1 MGTYKFEQVRDII
14 VKNPNKSTIEK
25 GREMCDKYML
35 HLYGR
40 GMASAIKHCKHFV
53 SDDMYKVQKEYAVSN
68 VDLFGRVLQQEDMVF
83 TAKGG
88 SSSYG
93 LPDTQE
99 RQMNI
104 MLDDVSYG
112 LNLRK
117 WIRNFGLPALRSDP
131 MGAIF
136 IEVDQLV
143 VDVNGQI
150 MNEPRAYPTY
160 KSIHCIYDKLSN
172 GRKLE
177 YICFQ
182 LTVADARSFGI
193 LDEEL
198 KNTNSS
204 EKTEYFR
211 FVDDAKDLIVKRKDG
226 NITVVTNI
234 TQRNP
239 LPNEWKRTP
248 AFNISDLI
256 QFYDPQI
263 FFSPLHL
270 VVELADCFLYDRS
283 VRDLQ
288 KKHHGFSKPVEPLL
302 TCGTCS
308 GAKYVAGNNC
318 PDCTPPGGEPTGFKL
333 KTKPAD
339 VARFPL
345 SVFEAGS
352 FDFNR
357 IFGYVSPDIKGWE
370 KQDMSL
376 NDLEVLIRCTYWGS
390 TTQTKTSGPS
400 TSQNQEESATKTD
413 TNQRPI
419 EARLNMTAD
428 WCEKTESLIAGFLGE
443 YWFDKVAPS
452 VSYGR
457 DYILKTPDELME
469 TYQTLRTKG
478 APDFAMDEALEKYYQ
493 AVYQNNPVQ
502 LAKYLKMLDVEP
514 FPHISVLQAKPLIP
528 DFTEFNCKLYFG
540 EWANTVPDAKWV
552 SSSVTPDMLRKEL
565 RTYVEAKGL
574 KEPAPEPDPALN

>member
-1 MGTYKFEQVRDII
+1 MIYTFEQIRDII
-14 VKNPNKSTIEK
+14 LKNPNKSVIEK
-25 GREMCDKYML
+25 GRAMCDKYML

-40 GMASAIKHCKHFV
+40 GMSSAIKQCSHFV
-53 SDDMYKVQKEYAVSN
+53 NDDMYKVQKEYAVSN

-93 LPDTQE
+93 LPDSQE

-104 MLDDVSYG
+104 IMDDVSFG

-117 WIRNFGLPALRSDP
+117 WIRNFAVPAYRADP
-131 MGAIF
+131 MGIIF

-143 VDVNGQI
+143 INAEGQM
-150 MNEPRAYPTY
+150 MNIPRAYPTY
-160 KSIHCIYDKLSN
+160 KSIHCIYDYLSN

-177 YICFQ
+177 YVSFQ
-182 LTVADARSFGI
+182 LTAADARSFGI

-198 KNTNSS
+198 KNTNSADKS
-204 EKTEYFR
+204 EYFR

-226 NITVVTNI
+226 NISLVTNI

-239 LPNEWKRTP
+239 LPNEWNRTP
-248 AFNISDLI
+248 AFMISDLI
-256 QFYDPQI
+256 QFYEPQT
-263 FFSPLHL
+263 FVSPLHL

-302 TCGTCS
+302 NCGTC
-308 GAKYVAGNNC
+308 AGSKFVDGHNC
-318 PDCTPPGGEPTGFKL
+318 PDCTPPGGEPTGFKI

-376 NDLEVLIRCTYWGS
+376 NDLEVMINRTYWGTS
-390 TTQTKTSGPS
+390 TQTKTSGPA
-400 TSQNQEESATKTD
+400 TSQTQEETATKTD

-428 WCEKTESLIAGFLGE
+428 WCEKTENLIAGFLGE
-443 YWFDKVAPS
+443 YWFDVVRPS
-452 VSYGR
+452 VAYGR

-469 TYQTLRTKG
+469 AYQTLRTKG
-478 APDFAMDEALEKYYQ
+478 APDFSMDEALEKYYQ
-493 AVYQNNPVQ
+493 AKYQNNPVQ

-514 FPHISVLQAKPLIP
+514 FPHISVLQAKPLIT
-528 DFTEFNCKLYFG
+528 DFNEFNCKLYFG
-540 EWANTVPDAKWV
+540 EWANTIPDAKWV
-552 SSSVTPDMLRKEL
+552 SAKVTPDMLRNEL
-565 RTYVEAKGL
+565 KQYVSAKGL
-574 KEPAPEPDPALN
+574 KEPAPEPNPAFN

>member
-1 MGTYKFEQVRDII
+1 MIYAFEQIRDII
-14 VKNPNKSTIEK
+14 LNNPNKPIIDK
-25 GREMCDKYML
+25 GRAMCDKYML

-53 SDDMYKVQKEYAVSN
+53 NDDLYKVQKEYAVSN
-68 VDLFGRVLQQEDMVF
+68 VDLFGRILQQEDMVF

-88 SSSYG
+88 SSSFG
-93 LPDTQE
+93 LQDAQE

-104 MLDDVSYG
+104 ELGNVSYG

-117 WIRNFGLPALRSDP
+117 WIRNFALPAYRSDP
-131 MGAIF
+131 MGVIF
-136 IEVDQLV
+136 IEVDQLY
-143 VDVNGQI
+143 VNDMGQ
-150 MNEPRAYPTY
+150 MLNEPRAYPTY
-160 KSIHCIYDKLSN
+160 KISHSIYDYLSN

-177 YICFQ
+177 YISFQ
-182 LTVADARSFGI
+182 LTVADARAFGI
-193 LDEEL
+193 QDEEL
-198 KNTNSS
+198 KKTNAGD
-204 EKTEYFR
+204 KTEYFR

-226 NITVVTNI
+226 NIMVVTNI

-248 AFNISDLI
+248 AFMISDLI
-256 QFYDPQI
+256 QFYEPQT
-263 FFSPLHL
+263 FVSPLHL

-302 TCGTCS
+302 NCGTCN
-308 GAKYVAGNNC
+308 GNKFVDGHNC
-318 PDCTPPGGEPTGFKL
+318 PDCTPPGGEPTGFKI

-345 SVFEAGS
+345 SVFEAGG

-376 NDLEVLIRCTYWGS
+376 SDLELLINRTYWGTS
-390 TTQTKTSGPS
+390 TQTKTSGPA
-400 TSQNQEESATKTD
+400 TGQTQDETATKTD

-428 WCEKTESLIAGFLGE
+428 WCESTENLIAGFLGE
-443 YWFDKVAPS
+443 YWFDRVAPS
-452 VSYGR
+452 IAYGR
-457 DYILKTPDELME
+457 DYILKTPDEYKDIYE
-469 TYQTLRTKG
+469 DLRKKG
-478 APDFAMDEALEKYYQ
+478 AAISALDNAYKKWKAAEF
-493 AVYQNNPVQ
+493 QNNPIQ
-502 LAKYLKMLDVEP
+502 LAVELKKFFVEP
-514 FPHISVLQAKPLIP
+514 QRHIKLSEARAIIT
-528 DFTEFNCKLYFG
+528 DFNEYNYKVYFE
-540 EWANTVPDAKWV
+540 EWVTTVPEAKWI
-552 SSSVTPDMLRKEL
+552 SPSATIDMLRNEL
-565 RTYVEAKGL
+565 REYVKAKGL
-574 KEPAPEPDPALN
+574 KEPAPEPSAALN

>member
-1 MGTYKFEQVRDII
+1 MVYKFEQIRDII
-14 VKNPNKSTIEK
+14 LKNPNKSVVEK
-25 GREMCDKYML
+25 GRVMCDKYML

-53 SDDMYKVQKEYAVSN
+53 NDDLYKVQKEYAVSN

-88 SSSYG
+88 SSSFG
-93 LPDTQE
+93 LQDNQE
-99 RQMNI
+99 RQMSVA
-104 MLDDVSYG
+104 LDDVSYG

-117 WIRNFGLPALRSDP
+117 WIRNFALPAYRSDP
-131 MGAIF
+131 MGVIF
-136 IEVDQLV
+136 IEVDQLM
-143 VDVNGQI
+143 VDAAGQI

-160 KSIHCIYDKLSN
+160 KSIHCIYDYLSN

-177 YICFQ
+177 YISFQ
-182 LTVADARSFGI
+182 LTVEEARSFGI
-193 LDEEL
+193 IDDEL
-198 KNTNSS
+198 NNTNGGS
-204 EKTEYFR
+204 KTEYFR

-226 NITVVTNI
+226 NIILVTNI

-248 AFNISDLI
+248 AFVISDLI
-256 QFYDPQI
+256 QFYEPQT
-263 FFSPLHL
+263 FVSPLHL

-288 KKHHGFSKPVEPLL
+288 KKHHGFSKAVEPLL
-302 TCGTCS
+302 LCGTCN
-308 GAKYVAGNNC
+308 GGKYVEGGNC
-318 PDCTPPGGEPTGFKL
+318 PDCTPPGGEPTGFKQ

-376 NDLEVLIRCTYWGS
+376 NDLEVMINRTYWGTS
-390 TTQTKTSGPS
+390 TQTKTSGPS
-400 TSQNQEESATKTD
+400 TSQTQEETATKTD
-413 TNQRPI
+413 TNQKPI

-428 WCEKTESLIAGFLGE
+428 WCEKTENLIAGFLGE
-443 YWFDKVAPS
+443 YWFDRVSPS
-452 VSYGR
+452 IAYGR
-457 DYILKTPDELME
+457 DYILKSPDEYKDI
-469 TYQTLRTKG
+469 YQELRQKG
-478 APDFAMDEALEKYYQ
+478 ASITALDNAYKKWKVAE
-493 AVYQNNPVQ
+493 YQNNPIQ
-502 LAKYLKMLDVEP
+502 LAIELKKFFVEP
-514 FPHISVLQAKPLIP
+514 QRHVKLSEAKALIT
-528 DFTEFNCKLYFG
+528 DFNEYNCKLYYE
-540 EWANTVPDAKWV
+540 EWVTTVPDAKWISTSFTIDV
-552 SSSVTPDMLRKEL
+552 LRNEL
-565 RTYVEAKGL
+565 REYVKAKGL
-574 KEPAPEPDPALN
+574 KEPQPAPNPALN

>member
-1 MGTYKFEQVRDII
+1 MVYTFEQVRDII
-14 VKNPNKSTIEK
+14 LKNPNRSVVEN
-25 GREMCDKYML
+25 GRAMCDKYML

-40 GMASAIKHCKHFV
+40 GMASAIEHCKHFV
-53 SDDMYKVQKEYAVSN
+53 NDDLYKVQKEYAISN

-88 SSSYG
+88 SSSFG
-93 LPDTQE
+93 LQDNQE
-99 RQMNI
+99 RQMSVA
-104 MLDDVSYG
+104 LDDVSYG

-117 WIRNFGLPALRSDP
+117 WIRNFALPAYRSDP
-131 MGAIF
+131 MGVIF
-136 IEVDQLV
+136 IEVDQLM
-143 VDVNGQI
+143 VDASGQI

-160 KSIHCIYDKLSN
+160 KSSHCIFDYLSN

-177 YICFQ
+177 YISFQ
-182 LTVADARSFGI
+182 LTVEEARSFGI
-193 LDEEL
+193 IDEEL
-198 KNTNSS
+198 NNVNAGN
-204 EKTEYFR
+204 KTEYFR
-211 FVDDAKDLIVKRKDG
+211 FVDDAKDLIVKRKDA
-226 NITVVTNI
+226 NIFLVTNI

-248 AFNISDLI
+248 AFIISDLI
-256 QFYDPQI
+256 QFYDPQT
-263 FFSPLHL
+263 FVSPLHL

-288 KKHHGFSKPVEPLL
+288 KKHHGFSKAIEPLL
-302 TCGTCS
+302 LCGTCN
-308 GAKYVAGNNC
+308 GNKFIEGGNC
-318 PDCTPPGGEPTGFKL
+318 PDCTPPGGEPTGFKQ
-333 KTKPAD
+333 KTRPAD
-339 VARFPL
+339 VARFPM

-376 NDLEVLIRCTYWGS
+376 NDLEVMINRTYWGTS
-390 TTQTKTSGPS
+390 TQTKTSGPA
-400 TSQNQEESATKTD
+400 TSQTQEETATKTD
-413 TNQRPI
+413 TNQRPV

-428 WCEKTESLIAGFLGE
+428 WCEKTENLIAGYLGE
-443 YWFDKVAPS
+443 YWFDRVDPS
-452 VSYGR
+452 IAYGR

-478 APDFAMDEALEKYYQ
+478 APDFSLDEALEKYYQ
-493 AVYQNNPVQ
+493 AKYQNNPVQ

-514 FPHISVLQAKPLIP
+514 FPHISVLQAKPLIA
-528 DFTEFNCKLYFG
+528 DFNEFNCKLYFG

-552 SSSVTPDMLRKEL
+552 SSTITADMLRNEL
-565 RTYVEAKGL
+565 REYVKDKGL
-574 KEPAPEPDPALN
+574 KEPALEPNPALN